1 MAEIDWA
8 KLSAPIPAEH
18 IKQVNKGYG
27 NRSYVD
33 APALMERLDDVLGP
47 DGWMEDTTVEW
58 HGDYPSAKCKLSI
71 AVNGDWITKSGM
83 GGPNNVGRSTSD
95 SGRVNSEGKPLKDGR
110 LYVEDEEP
118 DKSAASDAFR
128 RACRT
133 WGIGRELWLGAKG
146 TQTSQEGRST
156 PATGDDDPQGKCP
169 VHDVPWRH
177 NVSTQPGKVWDFWA
191 CPHYDEVKGKRVY
204 CKEKPPLTEDE
215 SILDNEPPAEG
226 TAGDPAH
233 PDPRAVT
240 VMDIL
245 RAQGKETP
253 GQQMAALARA
263 TQAAGLNLPRGSKPE
278 KWLSSLGDEDLSK
291 IVDALDAQVTE

>member
-8 KLSAPIPAEH
+8 KLRAPIPAEH

-191 CPHYDEVKGKRVY
+191 CPHFDEVDGKRVY
-204 CKEKPPLTEDE
+204 CKEKPPAPSEDQ
-215 SILDNEPPAEG
+215 SILDNEPA
-226 TAGDPAH
+226 TARPEGDPATLDLLTAIGDKFKEMGKRTKAQRMIVFH
-233 PDPRAVT
+233 KWAGEFMDP
-240 VMDIL
+240 IP
-245 RAQGKETP
+245 ETWEGLSP
-253 GQQMAALARA
+253 IELEAFLEALNAE
-263 TQAAGLNLPRGSKPE
+263 SK
-278 KWLSSLGDEDLSK
+278 
-291 IVDALDAQVTE
+291 

>member
-8 KLSAPIPAEH
+8 KLRAPIPAEH

-83 GGPNNVGRSTSD
+83 GGPNNVGRSTSE

-133 WGIGRELWLGAKG
+133 WGIGRELWLGGKG
-146 TQTSQEGRST
+146 TQASQEGRSA
-156 PATGDDDPQGKCP
+156 PATGGIPTCGLCGA
-169 VHDVPWRH
+169 
-177 NVSTQPGKVWDFWA
+177 PGVVRDG
-191 CPHYDEVKGKRVY
+191 VKGKFWGCSKY
-204 CKEKPPLTEDE
+204 HETKCKGKFPKYLSPEDQALLE
-215 SILDNEPPAEG
+215 SQP
-226 TAGDPAH
+226 
-233 PDPRAVT
+233 PDPESEDDLTT
-240 VMDIL
+240 VD
-245 RAQGKETP
+245 GVK
-253 GQQMAALARA
+253 AALVRDLFEQGM
-263 TQAAGLNLPRGSKPE
+263 TEGHDDFRGFMHEYSQTHEVEPE
-278 KWLSSLGDEDLSK
+278 LASLDDKRWTLAKLLHFRMEWQK
-291 IVDALDAQVTE
+291 RAQVTE